1 MANEQNLVPFTSDQ
15 NREEAVRNG
24 RKGGKASGKARREK
38 ANLRKMAQ
46 AILDGIF
53 TDKNGAPFSG
63 VDLVQNG
70 LMANLNNPNGRNWG
84 KAMEII
90 MMLTGATVSPE
101 QRENMKAATEKI
113 KAETRRITG
122 DTEHHNGML
131 EELIKGLRQDDIHSE
146 AENPD
151 AALADESTET
161 NQPT

>member
-1 MANEQNLVPFTSDQ
+1 MANEKNLIPQAHELTV
-15 NREEAVRNG
+15 EEQSR
-24 RKGGKASGKARREK
+24 GGKASGKARREK

-46 AILDGIF
+46 AILDGTF
-53 TDKNGAPFSG
+53 TDENGTPFSG

-70 LMANLNNPNGRNWG
+70 LMANLGNPNGRNWG
-84 KAMEII
+84 KAMDII
-90 MMLTGATVSPE
+90 MTLNGAAVSAE
-101 QRENMKAATEKI
+101 QMENIKAATEKI

-131 EELIKGLRQDDIHSE
+131 EELIKGLKQDDVHAE
-146 AENPD
+146 TENPD